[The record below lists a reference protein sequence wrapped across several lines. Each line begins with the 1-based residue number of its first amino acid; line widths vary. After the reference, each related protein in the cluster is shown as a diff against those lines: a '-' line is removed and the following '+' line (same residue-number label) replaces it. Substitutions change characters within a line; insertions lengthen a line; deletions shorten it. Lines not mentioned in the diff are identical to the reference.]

1 MSTEMELEQ
10 TENVNTFEDKRQKH
24 FERIRI
30 GLENAVNHIT
40 QGALEKVQQ
49 AETSGLKETDIYSFQ
64 WTLDPAQTHDD
75 AGNQTIFEGHV
86 RLLDLMFKSKHN
98 FLKSLNSV
106 FNKDGETKYHCA
118 YEKRRDKESGK
129 FGWYIYVSW
138 AELSER
144 PVSRPP
150 PTRGGR
156 GRSDGRGR
164 GGRDG
169 RGFNRGGRGRG
180 QSDRTQAL

>member
-1 MSTEMELEQ
+1 MSTENDVEQ
-10 TENVNTFEDKRQKH
+10 TENVNTFEEKRQKH

-30 GLENAVNHIT
+30 GLEDAVNHIT

-49 AETSGLKETDIYSFQ
+49 AEMAGLKETDIYSFQ

-75 AGNQTIFEGHV
+75 AGSQTIFEGHV

-98 FLKSLNSV
+98 FLKGLNSV
-106 FNKDGETKYHCA
+106 FNQNGGTKYHCA

-138 AELSER
+138 AELNEI

-150 PTRGGR
+150 PQRGGR
-156 GRSDGRGR
+156 GRGR
-164 GGRDG
+164 GGRG
-169 RGFNRGGRGRG
+169 QGFNRGGRGRG